1 MLEDP
6 LQDIGKLVKQKGGAP
21 KTKGKVIILR
31 LPVNSPQES
40 FIRMNCDKAKGGLK
54 VGFCQIGTRAQ
65 G

>member
-6 LQDIGKLVKQKGGAP
+6 LQDIGKLGGTP
-21 KTKGKVIILR
+21 KIKGKVIILR
-31 LPVNSPQES
+31 LPVNSHQES
-40 FIRMNCDKAKGGLK
+40 LIRMNCDKAKGGLK